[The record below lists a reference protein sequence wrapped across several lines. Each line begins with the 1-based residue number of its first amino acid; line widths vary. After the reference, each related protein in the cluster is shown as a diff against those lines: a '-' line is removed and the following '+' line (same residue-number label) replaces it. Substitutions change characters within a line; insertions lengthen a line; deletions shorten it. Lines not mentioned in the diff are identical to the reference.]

1 MEGSV
6 KGSLALALALVA
18 AALFAPSAHAAGP
31 WRATIVDAETG
42 RPLEGVVVVAAFTKY
57 TKHLAGTAGGEYY
70 GSDEVVTGP
79 DGRFEIPARNLW
91 NPVRIFSEVRME
103 LTVVKPGY
111 GRFGLLTT
119 QEQKEALMKMSLSKL
134 SVWPSLEEDNAV
146 LEMAPLKTR
155 EARLQYYGTTGWT
168 VTHRVPRALI
178 PRFLEAERQ
187 ERAYLDLSH

>member
-1 MEGSV
+1 MRHRV
-6 KGSLALALALVA
+6 IRMFT
-18 AALFAPSAHAAGP
+18 AALLLVLAGLAGAAEAAGP

-42 RPLEGVVVVAAFTKY
+42 QPLEGAVVVAAFTKY
-57 TKHLAGTAGGEYY
+57 SHHLAGTAGGEYY

-91 NPVRIFSEVRME
+91 NPIRIFTEVRME

-111 GRFGLLTT
+111 GRFRLRTT
-119 QEQKEALMKMSLSKL
+119 QEQKEALMKLSLSKL

-146 LEMAPLKTR
+146 LEMPPLKTR
-155 EARLQYYGTTGWT
+155 EARLQYYDTMGWT
-168 VTHRVPRALI
+168 VDHLVPRGLI

-187 ERAYLDLSH
+187 ERAYLGLSH